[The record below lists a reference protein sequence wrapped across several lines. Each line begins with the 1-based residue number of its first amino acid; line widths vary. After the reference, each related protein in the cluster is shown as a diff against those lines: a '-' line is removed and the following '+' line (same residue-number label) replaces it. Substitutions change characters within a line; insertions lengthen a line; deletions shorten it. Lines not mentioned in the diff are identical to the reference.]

1 MKVAGCKAAQY
12 IAYRAYYI
20 RQCYSDI

>member
-1 MKVAGCKAAQY
+1 MKVAGCRAAQY